1 MWTWPPKDTED
12 TTDGESERKKKP
24 LNLKDLEG
32 MKPEYLSNIVVN
44 RWMRDDSSDNYE
56 ILTMSPS
63 VIERLDRRSK
73 EPQFEGKLKPED
85 VKLSNA
91 MATSA
96 AAISSHMGK
105 YDTSIQGLTRLHTL
119 LGLEMGAA
127 MISDIQSVKK
137 ESVQWK
143 VCNNKNNNLLYQKV
157 KTELE

>member
-1 MWTWPPKDTED
+1 
-12 TTDGESERKKKP
+12 
-24 LNLKDLEG
+24 
-32 MKPEYLSNIVVN
+32 MKPEYLSNIVAN

-63 VIERLDRRSK
+63 VIERLDRRSQEK
-73 EPQFEGKLKPED
+73 LQFEGKLEPED

-105 YDTSIQGLTRLHTL
+105 YDTSIHGLTRLHTL
-119 LGLEMGAA
+119 LGLEMGAT
-127 MISDIQSVKK
+127 MISDIQTVKK